1 MSKSKTEL
9 GKSLV
14 DFVLDGVDL
23 HTRGSQPVEDSLVSE
38 PDEPLFKIN
47 GHTSL
52 SSDPISD
59 FLKDGFFGG
68 VQGNGGNVIF
78 VSLPDVLI
86 VDFSFSSEI

>member
-52 SSDPISD
+52 SSDPISH
-59 FLKDGFFGG
+59 FGNDGLFIF
-68 VQGNGGNVIF
+68 VQGNGGDVIF
-78 VSLPDVLI
+78 GSLPDVL
-86 VDFSFSSEI
+86 VVNDS